1 MSEKILIVDDDPAIR
16 LTLSETLKKGGY
28 EVEKVS
34 SAEEA
39 LDRVKFFG
47 FDLILLDVRLP
58 GMSGIEAISH
68 IREMDSHA
76 EIIVITAHDHREVAL
91 EAIRNGAYDYFS
103 KPFSLEEMRIVVR
116 RALERKKLQ
125 AEIKELRETLERG
138 YAPNKIIGQSQ
149 AMKGV
154 IDLVEKV
161 APLETTVLITGESG
175 TGKELIANTV
185 HYQSKRASGPFIKLN
200 CAAIPENLLESEL
213 FGYEKGAFTGAYA
226 QKPGK
231 FELAHHGA
239 IFLDEVGDMSLTTQ
253 AKLLRVVEEKRVE
266 RLGGRKPILVDVRII
281 AATNQDLFHMISEK
295 RFRGDL
301 YYRLNVAS
309 IHLPPLRERKEDIP
323 LLADHFI
330 RDINIRLGS
339 DLSGLSPE
347 AMEFLLVRSFP
358 GNVRELAN
366 VLERAAIQSRG
377 NIITLDDL
385 RMTSRRLPASFP
397 SWVSEKTISLHETLE
412 SVEKSLITNAL
423 QNNDGVQS
431 KAAEILGV
439 SPKNLWKKIRKHGI
453 EVKKTEG

>member
-125 AEIKELRETLERG
+125 AEIKELRETLKRG

-301 YYRLNVAS
+301 YYRLTVAS
-309 IHLPPLRERKEDIP
+309 INLPPLRERKEDIP
-323 LLADHFI
+323 LLSDHFV
-330 RDINIRLGS
+330 REINVRLGS
-339 DLSGLSPE
+339 NLFGLSPE
-347 AMEFLLVRSFP
+347 AMESLLASPFP

-377 NIITLDDL
+377 NIITSDDL

-423 QNNDGVQS
+423 QNTDGVQS
-431 KAAEILGV
+431 QAAEILGV